1 MNSLKFEVIKD
12 SSINEYLKF
21 RNLKINLDNSVSKKK
36 IKKLD
41 HYIWW
46 LKNQD
51 RKSYIVKRNNVN
63 LLILYYSIKFLGK
76 KRILFPGYFVCGNKL
91 SIKDILTSIKWQ
103 NNTINKKFNKKIC
116 VIIVPKNNIFSNA
129 HSKYFKYKILKPN
142 NPLHKQLKKI
152 KSFNQNFNVYIR
164 Y

>member
-12 SSINEYLKF
+12 SWINEYLKF

-63 LLILYYSIKFLGK
+63 LLI
-76 KRILFPGYFVCGNKL
+76 P
-91 SIKDILTSIKWQ
+91 Q
-103 NNTINKKFNKKIC
+103 
-116 VIIVPKNNIFSNA
+116 
-129 HSKYFKYKILKPN
+129 YK
-142 NPLHKQLKKI
+142 
-152 KSFNQNFNVYIR
+152 
-164 Y
+164 